1 MTKEQTIQRLQFYVT
16 NLSAQSMQHRIE
28 GKIFASQGFS
38 KLGGKYQEH
47 AEEEVG
53 WVDKMIDRILDLDGT
68 PALEQAPAMPVCES
82 IVDLLKM
89 DREISVAGIETLR
102 KDTVNAGADYVTYDI
117 FKAYLLDEE
126 EDLNWTKQQLD
137 LIECIGLQNWLAKQL

>member
-1 MTKEQTIQRLQFYVT
+1 MTKEQTIARLQYYVT

-38 KLGGKYQEH
+38 KLGEKYKDH
-47 AEEEVG
+47 AEEEMG
-53 WVDKMIDRILDLDGT
+53 WVDKMIDRILDLDAT
-68 PALEQAPAMPVCES
+68 PALEQAPAMPVCTN

-89 DREISVAGIETLR
+89 DKQISIEGIDALR
-102 KDTVNAGADYVTYDI
+102 KDTVDTADDYATFDI

-137 LIECIGLQNWLAKQL
+137 LIECIGIQNWLSKQL

>member
-1 MTKEQTIQRLQFYVT
+1 MTKEQTIARLQYYVT

-38 KLGGKYQEH
+38 KLGEKYKDH
-47 AEEEVG
+47 AEEEMG
-53 WVDKMIDRILDLDGT
+53 WVDKMIDRILDLDAT
-68 PALEQAPAMPVCES
+68 PALEQAPSMPVCTN

-89 DREISVAGIETLR
+89 DKQISIEGIAALR
-102 KDTVNAGADYVTYDI
+102 KDTVDTADDYATFDI

-137 LIECIGLQNWLAKQL
+137 LIECIGIQNWLSKQL